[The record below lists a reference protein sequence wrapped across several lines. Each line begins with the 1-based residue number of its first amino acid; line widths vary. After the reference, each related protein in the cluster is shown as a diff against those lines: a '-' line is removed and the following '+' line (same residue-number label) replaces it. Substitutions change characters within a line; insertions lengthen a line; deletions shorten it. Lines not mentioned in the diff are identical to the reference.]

1 MNRVIVVES
10 AAKTKT
16 IRSFLRGEYNV
27 IACGG
32 HIVDLPE
39 DDLGIDV
46 DDDFDFHLEPL
57 SYRGNDKVDRVRD
70 QLADADEVY
79 LATDPDREGEAIA
92 ADLLAYCVPEEVPVK
107 RIEFNAIVYQ
117 AVQEALENPREI
129 DEDRVEA
136 QRARR
141 VLDRL
146 IGFTI
151 SAMAQF
157 DPEGPGCPSVGRVL
171 APAVSL
177 VVDREEEIE
186 NFESENYWELKADLA
201 VDEENLEAT
210 LDGDWYEFDEA
221 KEAVQSLDEA
231 GEMRVLECTVDP
243 EDEYNP
249 LPPYTTDS
257 LQDEADYLLDIPPER
272 TMSLA
277 QELYQGVEIDGEP
290 QALITYMR
298 TDSTRVS
305 PSALN
310 LAKAAL
316 GEREELG
323 EELYK
328 GRSWEPR
335 GQEQDAH
342 EAIRP
347 TVPEEPEYFP
357 ENLEDKI
364 DEDLLE
370 LYRLIYVRFLASQMK
385 PAVYRKTVVKTES
398 DDLTAEAVG
407 YELREPGFLQFYRT
421 LHPDHG
427 RDESDVPSVEEG
439 RDIEVKKV
447 WPEPRQTRP
456 SPRYRE
462 GSLVRELKERGIGR
476 PSTYS
481 DILTKIKRGPNGFGY
496 VRKVR
501 GTLRPT
507 DQGRALCRYLH
518 EKFDE
523 VISYEYTAGMEREL
537 EKIENGENDYGTFL
551 SEEFAWLRE
560 TYEYASSQGWMSG
573 EKPTPAQVEYLRSL
587 AEETGEEI
595 PESVFRSRDEV
606 SEWIDKL
613 KEKVTPV
620 VRLSDIDEVKVGDV
634 DCYRF
639 TLSFNQPLPEEEKE
653 FLKERKMKYRPG
665 EKGRLPAY
673 QFRRQDRKVVEEL
686 REELK
691 ERYQGAESPLE
702 AEFQLAEAV

>member
-16 IRSFLRGEYNV
+16 IRSFLGGEYNV

-46 DDDFDFHLEPL
+46 EHDFTFTLEPL
-57 SYRGNDKVDRVRD
+57 SFRGSNKVNRVRE
-70 QLADADEVY
+70 QLEDADEVY

-92 ADLLAYCVPEEVPVK
+92 ADILEFCIDEGIPVK

-117 AVQEALENPREI
+117 AVREALENPRDI

-177 VVDREEEIE
+177 VVDREEEIR
-186 NFESENYWELKADLA
+186 NFEKRKYWELKTSLRKDDT
-201 VDEENLEAT
+201 VLEAT
-210 LDGDWYEFDEA
+210 LDEEVEDFDEA
-221 KEAVQSLDEA
+221 KNVVDGLKDSGSMTVTDCE
-231 GEMRVLECTVDP
+231 VDP
-243 EDEYNP
+243 EDTYNP

-257 LQDEADYLLDIPPER
+257 LQNEADYLLDFSPER
-272 TMSLA
+272 TMALA
-277 QELYQGVEIDGEP
+277 QELYQGVEIDGKP

-298 TDSTRVS
+298 TDSTRLS

-310 LAKAAL
+310 LAKATIQ
-316 GEREELG
+316 ERDDLKDD
-323 EELYK
+323 LYK
-328 GRSWEPR
+328 GRTWEPQ
-335 GQEQDAH
+335 GGEQDAH

-347 TVPEEPEYFP
+347 TVPDESEYFP
-357 ENLEDKI
+357 ENLEEKI

-385 PAVYRKTVVKTES
+385 PAVYRKTVLSLETETYDAS
-398 DDLTAEAVG
+398 ATG
-407 YELREPGFLQFYRT
+407 YEMKSPGFLSFYRT

-427 RDESDVPSVEEG
+427 RDEVDVPSVDPGTELS
-439 RDIEVKKV
+439 IEKV
-447 WPEPRQTRP
+447 WPEPRETHP
-456 SPRYRE
+456 PARYRE
-462 GSLVRELKERGIGR
+462 GSLVSELKDRGIGR

-481 DILTKIKRGPNGFGY
+481 DILTKIKKGNNGFGY
-496 VRKVR
+496 VTKVR

-507 DQGRALCRYLH
+507 DRGEALCQYLH
-518 EKFDE
+518 EKFPE

-537 EKIENGENDYGTFL
+537 EKIEKGKNDYESFL
-551 SEEFAWLRE
+551 DSEFQWLEDTYKFA
-560 TYEYASSQGWMSG
+560 TKKGWMSG
-573 EKPTPAQVEYLRSL
+573 ERPTPAQVEFLRNL
-587 AEETGEEI
+587 AEETGEDVPDE
-595 PESVFRSRDEV
+595 VFESRDKV

-613 KEKVTPV
+613 QEKITPIV
-620 VRLSDIDEVKVGDV
+620 KLSDISPATVGDV
-634 DCYRF
+634 ECYRF
-639 TLSFNQPLPEEEKE
+639 KLYFNQPLPEDEKE
-653 FLKERKMKYRPG
+653 YLKDKKMKYKQG
-665 EKGRLPAY
+665 KKGQLPAY
-673 QFRRQDRKVVEEL
+673 QFQRQDRQVVEDL
-686 REELK
+686 WNELK
-691 ERYQGAESPLE
+691 ERYDAADSPID
-702 AEFQLAEAV
+702 AEFVLAETA